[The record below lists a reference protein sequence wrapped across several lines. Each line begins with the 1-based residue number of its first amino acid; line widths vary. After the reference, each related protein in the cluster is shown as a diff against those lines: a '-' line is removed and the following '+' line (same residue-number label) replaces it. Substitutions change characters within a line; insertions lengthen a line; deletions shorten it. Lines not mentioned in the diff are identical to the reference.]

1 MNPYMRS
8 NYKLFNDENNAA
20 YIVCGPSNIIKYNN
34 GSALSWT
41 PSLGKSIYLTAV
53 QIAGLISTSL
63 TVALTGSTVG
73 TFLTVELTSA
83 FNTYTASFLS
93 PIKFSVDETI
103 TAPSSPG
110 ITLIG
115 YEL

>member
-1 MNPYMRS
+1 MNLHMRQ
-8 NYKLFNDENNAA
+8 NYHLFNDANSAA
-20 YIVCGPSNIIKYNN
+20 YIVSGPSNIIKYNN
-34 GSALSWT
+34 GSSLTWT
-41 PSLGKSIYLTAV
+41 PGSGKSIYLTAV

-63 TVALTGSTVG
+63 NITVSGSVVG

-83 FNTYTASFLS
+83 INTYTASFLS
-93 PIKFSVDETI
+93 PIKFKVNETL
-103 TAPSSPG
+103 TAPASPG